1 MRKCRR
7 NHPDSLCRKVAR
19 RSLALFASAT
29 LWATPALAVDIVYPA
44 PLPKTLVLPG
54 MWAALAPPG
63 TSPAVLDDYY
73 NDGVNFSYPVIL
85 DTGSSGMVLSELVGG
100 SFAVPLIPGA
110 TYSDVGIG
118 GIETFDVSQST
129 QLLLAP
135 TSLDPDTP
143 ANFVPYGNY
152 NFQAKQQDSLFGS
165 FDIVGTPVMRSHVV
179 RILPNSV
186 TDLIGSGGIANLAE
200 THLLPAL
207 PSNLPTRGVFRV
219 PITYQDFV
227 EGDPLPTVEENPMV
241 LGVRARAPGSAAVY
255 TSDWLLDTG
264 ASTTIVS
271 PQLATQIGINL
282 SSAPVDTTII
292 FGVGD
297 QLVILNGYV
306 LAELS
311 LPLAGGDRLVF
322 QDAVVYVPQAGALP
336 ADLPGILGM
345 NLFGRSFSTI
355 DSFTGQTDEI
365 PSLFADLYI
374 DSGPGHPSQFIL
386 IDPDSNYI
394 PDVPQPGEFR
404 WKTSATGTFSDASR
418 WLYGDVPG
426 AADTAIFSVATSTGG
441 SYTVNFSQSVTNQRL
456 SVRQGSMIFYLATHS
471 YTLSGADPASP
482 SVAIGELDYNA
493 SLTVVGG
500 TLQAVNI
507 SNQGTFTHIAG
518 TLRVSG
524 TFTNR
529 GTAVLSGEQDWSAGA
544 AFDNDGGVATFSTD
558 AGGPGG
564 LRRLTVNADSG
575 TVHFTTT
582 QHLAGLHVGNTATV
596 ELSAGAGMIHT
607 DALSVAGKLDLNDGS
622 LILNYPAGQASPLA
636 GLRAQIAAGYADG
649 AWTGKGITSTAAAT
663 AGGVGLGYADA
674 STILGAG
681 GGTWQSESVDG
692 SAVLVRYTLQGD
704 ANLDGQVNFTDLLKL
719 SQNYGAES
727 GAGWWQGDGDYNGN
741 VNFRDL
747 LKLSQNYNAAL
758 PSPGTAV
765 PEPAGA
771 ALLMA
776 ASATLLA
783 RHRRRL

>member
-1 MRKCRR
+1 MKQCQL
-7 NHPDSLCRKVAR
+7 NLPDGFCRKAAR
-19 RSLALFASAT
+19 RSLALLASAT
-29 LWATPALAVDIVYPA
+29 LLATPALAVDIVYPA

-63 TSPAVLDDYY
+63 TSPAALEDFY

-85 DTGSSGMVLSELVGG
+85 DTGSSGMVLSELVGS

-118 GIETFDVSQST
+118 GTEIFGVTEST
-129 QLLLAP
+129 QLFLAP
-135 TSLDPDTP
+135 TSLDPDAP

-179 RILPNSV
+179 RILPNNV
-186 TDLIGSGGIANLAE
+186 TDLIGSGGIANLAQ

-241 LGVRARAPGSAAVY
+241 LGVRARAPGSGAAY

-264 ASTTIVS
+264 ASTSIVS
-271 PQLATQIGINL
+271 PQLAAQIGINL

-297 QLVILNGYV
+297 LPVILNGYV

-311 LPLAGGDRLVF
+311 LPLASGDRLVF

-355 DSFTGQTDEI
+355 DPFTGQTDEI

-374 DSGPGHPSQFIL
+374 DSLPGHPSQFIL
-386 IDPDSNYI
+386 IDPNSNYI

-404 WKTSATGTFSDASR
+404 WKSSASGTFSDASR
-418 WLYGDVPG
+418 WLYGAVPG
-426 AADTAIFSVATSTGG
+426 ASDTAIFSVATPTGG
-441 SYTVNFSQSVTNQRL
+441 SYTVNFGQSITNQRL
-456 SVRQGSMIFYLATHS
+456 SVRQGSMIFNLATHS
-471 YTLSGADPASP
+471 YTLTGADPASP

-500 TLQAVNI
+500 TLAAVNVV
-507 SNQGTFTHIAG
+507 NQGTFTHIAG

-529 GTAVLSGEQDWSAGA
+529 GSAVLSGEQDWSAGA

-558 AGGPGG
+558 AGGPTG
-564 LRRLTVNADSG
+564 LKRLTVNADSG

-582 QHLAGLHVGNTATV
+582 QHLAGLHVGSTATV

-607 DALSVAGKLDLNDGS
+607 DTLTVTGKLDLNDGS
-622 LILNYPAGQASPLA
+622 LIVNYPAGQASPLA
-636 GLRAQIAAGYADG
+636 EVRARIAAGYANG
-649 AWTGKGITSTAAAT
+649 AWNGKGIASSAAAT
-663 AGGVGLGYADA
+663 AGGVGLGYAEA
-674 STILGAG
+674 STIFGAG
-681 GGTWQSESVDG
+681 GGTWQSEAVDG

-704 ANLDGQVNFTDLLKL
+704 ANLDGLVNFTDLLKL
-719 SQNYGAES
+719 SQNYGLES
-727 GAGWWQGDGDYNGN
+727 GAGWWQGDSDYNGD

-747 LKLSQNYNAAL
+747 LKLSQNYNAVA
-758 PSPGTAV
+758 SSAAASV

-771 ALLMA
+771 VLLLA
-776 ASATLLA
+776 ASAALL
-783 RHRRRL
+783 RRRVRNL